1 MVGSGL
7 GSVGGRLPSPTLCL
21 KNCWVS
27 GGLDG
32 KPFG

>member
-1 MVGSGL
+1 MVGRGL

-21 KNCWVS
+21 KNGWVS
-27 GGLDG
+27 GRLAG